1 MDARRGPNHPADDDV
16 LAVEFVLAML
26 AARIPIGLLPDLAWP
41 SPPCEVGRFM
51 CGAVDC

>member
-1 MDARRGPNHPADDDV
+1 MDARRGTDHPADDDV
-16 LAVEFVLAML
+16 LAAEFVLAML

-41 SPPCEVGRFM
+41 SPLCAVSRFV